1 MNYRDPEL
9 RDKLAA
15 EYVLGTMSARARA
28 RFKSLL
34 KYDAALR
41 NVVTEWE
48 ARLSP
53 LAQAAPPVE
62 PPARVWRGIE
72 ARIRPPRRAPSFWN
86 ALGFWRA
93 LASAGIAAALFLAVF
108 VGGNP
113 VMEPP
118 VDMVAVMTDKQS
130 SPAMTVLW
138 PKQETKAY
146 PYLRVQAVYPPQILP
161 GTSLELWMLPTG
173 SAPPVSL
180 GLVNPSEATQ
190 MIKVREA
197 LARTVGEAW
206 GVALSMEPQG
216 GSPTGKPT
224 TGFLYEGQCV
234 KVI

>member
-1 MNYRDPEL
+1 MRYRDPEL
-9 RDKLAA
+9 RDRLAA

-34 KYDAALR
+34 KYDAGLR
-41 NVVTEWE
+41 GVVAQWE
-48 ARLSP
+48 TRLSP
-53 LAQAAPPVE
+53 LANAAPAVE
-62 PPARVWRGIE
+62 PPARLWQGIE
-72 ARIRPPRRAPSFWN
+72 SRIRPQRRAPGFWN
-86 ALGFWRA
+86 ALGFWRS
-93 LASAGIAAALFLAVF
+93 LAAAGITAALVVAIFL
-108 VGGNP
+108 GGAP
-113 VMEPP
+113 ATDPP

-130 SPAMTVLW
+130 APAMMVLW
-138 PKQETKAY
+138 PQQKTKEY

-180 GLVNPSEATQ
+180 GLVNPAEATQ
-190 MIKVREA
+190 LVKMKAA

-234 KVI
+234 KVM